1 MGVSLR
7 EVTALLVKALVY
19 KYKQYIDKLN
29 SIRDFIKVYFLHCFV
44 QRYVSALVMS
54 RLQVKGIK

>member
-44 QRYVSALVMS
+44 QRHVSALVMS
-54 RLQVKGIK
+54 RL